1 MTMNIRI
8 NYKIILVCI
17 LSTVSIRMS
26 AIIDFVSVDPLWEAA
41 VMTGTKKVMDQYNTQ
56 NTKLLEMAALQNT
69 MALHFNAV
77 KEWRRKE
84 NAYLKVACYAEAVQA
99 GSRLTAEAV
108 RTVRDLMDLKKVMQR
123 NPEGI
128 AATLSMNNLY
138 VETVVEFIKT
148 FRMLQNVLIG
158 EEPDDESNVP
168 MPVAEPVIS
177 PGCVI
182 VSITINN
189 STKKDIAF
197 DGKICFILYG
207 TLADGSY
214 TGYFRQKGICTGGD
228 YTIPAGGSKTYTVV
242 FEDDGQDPE
251 KVLGMPF
258 AESNQTGSFDSN
270 NCIYIGGSGYTCKNQ
285 SSGSTFQ
292 RGGSYSMTVEGDSH
306 EWTSGGEGNSM
317 LTGKERVEM
326 IWSLCDRLEEMNAKV
341 RKLILSVA
349 YYRVKDIWAFYTRG
363 MFDRH
368 KGDIAE
374 NCLER
379 WNRIQDAIRIMN

>member
-1 MTMNIRI
+1 MKNLIKYRI
-8 NYKIILVCI
+8 LLICI
-17 LSTVSIRMS
+17 LSSFSVRMS
-26 AIIDFVSVDPLWEAA
+26 AIIDFVSVDPLWEMA
-41 VMTGTKKVMDQYNTQ
+41 VMTGTKKVMEQYNTQ

-228 YTIPAGGSKTYTVV
+228 YTIPSGGSKTYTVV

-326 IWSLCDRLEEMNAKV
+326 IWSLCDRLDELNTKV

>member
-1 MTMNIRI
+1 MNIRI
-8 NYKIILVCI
+8 NYRTILVCI

-84 NAYLKVACYAEAVQA
+84 NAYLKVACYAEAMQA

-108 RTVRDLMDLKKVMQR
+108 RTVRDLMDLKKVMSR

-128 AATLSMNNLY
+128 ATTLAMNDLY
-138 VETVVEFIKT
+138 METITEFIKT

-228 YTIPAGGSKTYTVV
+228 YTITAGGSKTYTVV

-363 MFDRH
+363 MFDRN
-368 KGDIAE
+368 KGEIAE

-379 WNRIQDAIRIMN
+379 WNRVQEAVKILN

>member
-1 MTMNIRI
+1 MNIRI
-8 NYKIILVCI
+8 NYRIILVCI
-17 LSTVSIRMS
+17 LSIVSIRMS

-128 AATLSMNNLY
+128 AATVSMNNLY
-138 VETVVEFIKT
+138 IETIVEFIKT

-158 EEPDDESNVP
+158 EESDDESNVP

-197 DGKICFILYG
+197 DGKICFIFYG

-214 TGYFRQKGICTGGD
+214 TGYFRQKGICSGGD

-306 EWTSGGEGNSM
+306 EWTSGGGEGNSM

-363 MFDRH
+363 MFDRD
-368 KGDIAE
+368 KGEIAV

-379 WNRIQDAIRIMN
+379 WNRVQDAVKILN

>member
-1 MTMNIRI
+1 MKKRI
-8 NYKIILVCI
+8 DYRILMVGI
-17 LSTVSIRMS
+17 LSAISIRMS
-26 AIIDFVSVDPLWEAA
+26 AVIDFVSVDPLWEAA

-56 NTKLLEMAALQNT
+56 NTKLLEMTALQNT

-77 KEWRRKE
+77 KEWQRKQ
-84 NAYLKVACYAEAVQA
+84 NAYMKVAGYAEAVQA
-99 GSRLTAEAV
+99 GSRLTAEGV
-108 RTVRDLMDLKKVMQR
+108 RTIRDLMDLKKVMSR

-138 VETVVEFIKT
+138 IETIVEFIKT
-148 FRMLQNVLIG
+148 YRMLKCVLMG
-158 EEPDDESNVP
+158 QEGDEEPLVP
-168 MPVAEPVIS
+168 MPAAEPNIT

-182 VSITINN
+182 TTVTINN
-189 STKKDIAF
+189 NSSKDIAF
-197 DGKICFILYG
+197 DGKICFVLYG

-214 TGYFRQKGICTGGD
+214 SGYFREKGICTGGD
-228 YTIPAGGSKTYTVV
+228 YIIPAGGSKTYTVV
-242 FEDDGQDPE
+242 FEDNGQGPNE
-251 KVLGMPF
+251 VLGMPF
-258 AESNQTGSFDSN
+258 AESSQSGHYQSN
-270 NCIYIGGSGYTCKNQ
+270 NCFYIGGSGFTCESM
-285 SSGSTFQ
+285 SSSSTFE
-292 RGGSYSMTVEGDSH
+292 RGGSYTMSISGDTH
-306 EWTSGGEGNSM
+306 EWTGGGENNSM

-326 IWSLCDRLEEMNAKV
+326 IWNLCDRMEELNAKV

-363 MFDRH
+363 MFERH

>member
-1 MTMNIRI
+1 MNIRI
-8 NYKIILVCI
+8 NYRIILVCI
-17 LSTVSIRMS
+17 LSIVSIRMS

-128 AATLSMNNLY
+128 AATVSMNNLY
-138 VETVVEFIKT
+138 IETIVEFIKT

-158 EEPDDESNVP
+158 EESDDESNVP

-197 DGKICFILYG
+197 DGKICFIFYG

-214 TGYFRQKGICTGGD
+214 TGYFRQKGICSGGD

-363 MFDRH
+363 MFDRD
-368 KGDIAE
+368 KGEIAV

-379 WNRIQDAIRIMN
+379 WNRVQDAVKILN